1 MKFVI
6 ALAVAGMALGAAPT
20 AEAVVPTFCTNH
32 QEYLVGAGPASHT
45 QGNLYKTA
53 CALGPGNGGN
63 SISQGGGTPPP
74 PKKTM

>member
-1 MKFVI
+1 MKFLI

-20 AEAVVPTFCTNH
+20 AEAGLPLFCTNH
-32 QEYLVGAGPASHT
+32 QEYLSGAGAASHT

-63 SISQGGGTPPP
+63 STSQGGGTAAPRG
-74 PKKTM
+74 

>member
-20 AEAVVPTFCTNH
+20 AEATVPTFCTTH
-32 QEYLVGAGPASHT
+32 QEYLVGAGAASHT

-63 SISQGGGTPPP
+63 SISQGSATPAPR
-74 PKKTM
+74 KKTM

>member
-1 MKFVI
+1 MKFLI

-20 AEAVVPTFCTNH
+20 AEAGLPLFCTNH
-32 QEYLVGAGPASHT
+32 QEYLAGAGAASHA

-63 SISQGGGTPPP
+63 STSQGGGTAAPRG
-74 PKKTM
+74 